1 MSNEINVIGMKE
13 YLKKLG
19 KFLFWNFLS
28 AAILGG
34 SLVLYGMAIE
44 IARPSEESA
53 RGSRTSLCI
62 LWAGTNFN
70 QRSFI
75 GGNLLWYTGPGD
87 YTGNYSLRSLVLYKT
102 IQDVVQTF
110 KQETETAFSFI
121 WLDSRYCLLGCG
133 TLLLESVSSDTS
145 MDLRFYIRCAAV
157 ILVCW

>member
-1 MSNEINVIGMKE
+1 MESSSFGIF
-13 YLKKLG
+13 YQQ
-19 KFLFWNFLS
+19 LS
-28 AAILGG
+28 WG
-34 SLVLYGMAIE
+34 SLLLYGMAIE

>member
-1 MSNEINVIGMKE
+1 MESSSFGIF
-13 YLKKLG
+13 YQQLFLG
-19 KFLFWNFLS
+19 
-28 AAILGG
+28 
-34 SLVLYGMAIE
+34 
-44 IARPSEESA
+44 ESSPLWDGYRDCQTLRGKW